1 MRVSD
6 FVSSSFDRFDQQYN
20 TACNNTNHISSSSGG
35 GGGARGGTST
45 TLPSTNTNNA
55 NHNNTEGMEMPQQSF
70 FQSMLIDLLRNT
82 HNDNGA
88 TSLPVLFF
96 ALCRVIIAL
105 ISLLLSIVGIVLHVL
120 LAITIRILFVVVD
133 AVGLVQ
139 RAMWRLVER
148 AVMIVAIRIDYN
160 NSHHHHNIDRDRR
173 YHSNNGSSN
182 NNNSSSSTDTYSS
195 STHSSAD
202 GERKRGGGGG
212 GIIGKIWEA
221 YGKQMLHQLSLITN
235 TRTKLGRLPDIM
247 NNTPPSLSLFALV
260 TAVAFIVHPDGLT
273 WIVLGKLCE
282 GVWMGLQLLRD
293 ATATIVAAALSAA
306 SSSSSL
312 SSSSQQQGGG
322 SGGINSSGGEALP
335 TLVASAVLASLVLLG
350 VVIYKALY
358 KKNMF
363 WGTGSKTGADGQSFT
378 TSGTSTSS
386 SNSKKKKGRR
396 GRNSGR
402 HGNHHHNRGAGQ
414 RNNKK
419 DATVVD
425 STTEASSADSSSLD
439 NIPVKQPSR
448 SRSLSP
454 STTTSRSNSLSSF
467 GKETKAIDIPKPNG
481 KANGNEAPIE
491 GSKEKKNFKKESVS
505 VIDSNSNNNS
515 KSSAAQKLPPGILSK
530 LRPDSTDS
538 LSVPQLL
545 DEDVSLE
552 SSVAGSSVV
561 DCGAKQGGGPSGGGG
576 GGGNGVSNSNITS
589 KKRGETRGK
598 HHGGTVSG
606 HGMVR
611 APPGFV
617 TKESAAS
624 KTSTSSR
631 ITTSA
636 SSSHGAKHLSSS
648 EKHDG
653 GRNNRQKRI
662 SPKRKLRD
670 SNQNHNR
677 GTRTRASTTDCV
689 IRQADLQND
698 SNYSSPRPGSSNGNS
713 TIGVVSSPTPS
724 ILSSGQPLLQHEQ
737 RVNFASA
744 NESSTPYLLGNQVTQ
759 DSSLLNN
766 SMMRNNLN
774 SPISPPVVRPPPG
787 LGFGGVKM
795 NSLDHSGVGS
805 GLVAH
810 SNNAIHGPTLSPPA
824 RLQPQRQHYSSYDQ
838 SNNFLLQP
846 SVFPSVSNNEH
857 KMKETTTN
865 EDDKIDA
872 DLQELGDQMVG
883 SVLDF

>member
-1 MRVSD
+1 
-6 FVSSSFDRFDQQYN
+6 
-20 TACNNTNHISSSSGG
+20 
-35 GGGARGGTST
+35 
-45 TLPSTNTNNA
+45 
-55 NHNNTEGMEMPQQSF
+55 
-70 FQSMLIDLLRNT
+70 
-82 HNDNGA
+82 
-88 TSLPVLFF
+88 
-96 ALCRVIIAL
+96 
-105 ISLLLSIVGIVLHVL
+105 
-120 LAITIRILFVVVD
+120 
-133 AVGLVQ
+133 
-139 RAMWRLVER
+139 
-148 AVMIVAIRIDYN
+148 
-160 NSHHHHNIDRDRR
+160 
-173 YHSNNGSSN
+173 
-182 NNNSSSSTDTYSS
+182 
-195 STHSSAD
+195 
-202 GERKRGGGGG
+202 
-212 GIIGKIWEA
+212 
-221 YGKQMLHQLSLITN
+221 
-235 TRTKLGRLPDIM
+235 
-247 NNTPPSLSLFALV
+247 
-260 TAVAFIVHPDGLT
+260 
-273 WIVLGKLCE
+273 
-282 GVWMGLQLLRD
+282 
-293 ATATIVAAALSAA
+293 
-306 SSSSSL
+306 
-312 SSSSQQQGGG
+312 
-322 SGGINSSGGEALP
+322 
-335 TLVASAVLASLVLLG
+335 
-350 VVIYKALY
+350 
-358 KKNMF
+358 
-363 WGTGSKTGADGQSFT
+363 
-378 TSGTSTSS
+378 
-386 SNSKKKKGRR
+386 
-396 GRNSGR
+396 
-402 HGNHHHNRGAGQ
+402 
-414 RNNKK
+414 
-419 DATVVD
+419 
-425 STTEASSADSSSLD
+425 
-439 NIPVKQPSR
+439 
-448 SRSLSP
+448 
-454 STTTSRSNSLSSF
+454 LSSF
-467 GKETKAIDIPKPNG
+467 GKETKAIDSPKSNG

-505 VIDSNSNNNS
+505 VIDSNLNNNS

-561 DCGAKQGGGPSGGGG
+561 DCGAKQGGGPSGGS
-576 GGGNGVSNSNITS
+576 GGNGVSNSNITS
-589 KKRGETRGK
+589 KKRGGTRGK

-606 HGMVR
+606 NGMVR

-617 TKESAAS
+617 TKDSAAS

-698 SNYSSPRPGSSNGNS
+698 SNYSSPRLLSSNGNS

-724 ILSSGQPLLQHEQ
+724 ILSSGQPVLQHEQ
-737 RVNFASA
+737 RVNLASA
-744 NESSTPYLLGNQVTQ
+744 NESSTPYLLGNQVPQ

-795 NSLDHSGVGS
+795 NSLGHSGVGS

-824 RLQPQRQHYSSYDQ
+824 RLQPQRQHYSSFDQ

-846 SVFPSVSNNEH
+846 SVFPSMSNNQH